1 MTNDFKNS
9 KDFIVPPSGGG
20 GGMKILVFKTN
31 LINTD
36 HINHVKPVLNLHP
49 LIIEWNVDLHD
60 CDKILRVVAENIPA
74 VEVEKILY
82 DAGYVCEA
90 LK

>member
-1 MTNDFKNS
+1 ME
-9 KDFIVPPSGGG
+9 
-20 GGMKILVFKTN
+20 ILVFKTN
-31 LINTD
+31 LVDTD
-36 HINHVKPVLNLHP
+36 HINHVMPVVDLHP

-60 CDKILRVVAENIPA
+60 GEKILRVVAENIPA

>member
-1 MTNDFKNS
+1 ME
-9 KDFIVPPSGGG
+9 
-20 GGMKILVFKTN
+20 ILVFKTN

-36 HINHVKPVLNLHP
+36 YINHVKPVLNLHP

>member
-1 MTNDFKNS
+1 ME
-9 KDFIVPPSGGG
+9 
-20 GGMKILVFKTN
+20 ILVFKTN

-36 HINHVKPVLNLHP
+36 HINHVMPVLNLHP

>member
-1 MTNDFKNS
+1 MKNDHKNP
-9 KDFIVPPSGGG
+9 KDFIVPPLGGG
-20 GGMKILVFKTN
+20 GGMEILVFKTN

-36 HINHVKPVLNLHP
+36 HINKVMPILNHHP

-74 VEVEKILY
+74 CEVEKIVY
-82 DAGYVCEA
+82 NAGYACEE

>member
-1 MTNDFKNS
+1 ME
-9 KDFIVPPSGGG
+9 
-20 GGMKILVFKTN
+20 ILVFKTN

-36 HINHVKPVLNLHP
+36 HINHVMPVLDLHP